1 MYLTIGLGRPAD
13 AKELVLRVL
22 KLEPQN
28 SIAGN
33 LLKELESILSE
44 FDQKG
49 RRAGGR
55 RVLVE
60 ETSGDEEEEKPEN
73 VTVVEANTEA
83 AATTDATASSTPAPA
98 AVGDTVTS
106 ENKNIASA
114 AEAVTSTGKTQS
126 ATSDADST
134 PEVTVERISPAPSK
148 PTQLFNGDSAIE
160 QKKQGGGGADAAM
173 PKLLA
178 KRVYAVE
185 PLPAA
190 LERHRATAGDA
201 YRRGQ
206 YGEALEAYT
215 LLEAALR
222 APPCESLSDRD
233 RLVFLALTLSNQAL
247 CLSKL
252 GEFKSS
258 SL

>member
-1 MYLTIGLGRPAD
+1 M
-13 AKELVLRVL
+13 L

-33 LLKELESILSE
+33 SLKELDSILSE
-44 FDQKG
+44 FEQKG
-49 RRAGGR
+49 RKAGGR
-55 RVLVE
+55 RVQVE
-60 ETSGDEEEEKPEN
+60 ETSGDEEEEEEKPDN
-73 VTVVEANTEA
+73 VTVVEANSEA
-83 AATTDATASSTPAPA
+83 AATTDATGSSTTAPA
-98 AVGDTVTS
+98 AVGNTAPSD
-106 ENKNIASA
+106 NKNKNLATA

-126 ATSDADST
+126 STSDADST
-134 PEVTVERISPAPSK
+134 PEVTVERISPVPSK
-148 PTQLFNGDSAIE
+148 PTPLINGDSVTE
-160 QKKQGGGGADAAM
+160 QKQGGGDADAAM

-178 KRVYAVE
+178 KLVYAVE

-215 LLEAALR
+215 LLETALR
-222 APPCESLSDRD
+222 APHCESLSDRD

-252 GEFKSS
+252 GEFESFRS
-258 SL
+258 NLFFRLLTNG